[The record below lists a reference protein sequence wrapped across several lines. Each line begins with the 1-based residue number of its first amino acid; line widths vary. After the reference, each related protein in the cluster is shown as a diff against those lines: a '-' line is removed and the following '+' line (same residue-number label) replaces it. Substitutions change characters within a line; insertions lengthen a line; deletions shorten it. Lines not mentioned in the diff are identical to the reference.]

1 MGRLNRRR
9 PAGTELLSIGA
20 VSAGEDGASKHR
32 CRRSNGTAVHIP
44 PLGEVRRGILTQGRL
59 PMEQTIAAISVV
71 GTAGVVLMVAAVVGG
86 GFTLAGAEVPV
97 ISSVVRQVVVGLVG
111 ATLLALDLT
120 YVNAQTDRPG
130 TAPTTTVP
138 QPSTTDTRSVSPT
151 SIPATSIP
159 RTSCPDARS
168 QPVRSGTVTDVDPR
182 GAIDLDCDLITGVE
196 TAPGA
201 DVSGRVDGVVLDT
214 VSETGSLAWVDN
226 VSPDDFGRC
235 DFLPFRSYTKTI
247 RGLDRPQPGSGIC
260 VRTSEGNTAI
270 IILDR
275 PSTPTAPGLSFHY
288 RIRYRTP

>member
-1 MGRLNRRR
+1 
-9 PAGTELLSIGA
+9 
-20 VSAGEDGASKHR
+20 
-32 CRRSNGTAVHIP
+32 
-44 PLGEVRRGILTQGRL
+44 
-59 PMEQTIAAISVV
+59 MEQTIAAISVV
-71 GTAGVVLMVAAVVGG
+71 GTAGVVLVVAAVIGG

-111 ATLLALDLT
+111 SALLALDLA
-120 YVNAQTDRPG
+120 YVNAQTDPRP
-130 TAPTTTVP
+130 TPTTTTVP
-138 QPSTTDTRSVSPT
+138 QPSTTASRSVSPTSVPTTSIPTT

-201 DVSGRVDGVVLDT
+201 DVSGRVDGAVLDT
-214 VSETGSLAWVDN
+214 VSEIGSLAWVDN
-226 VSPDDFGRC
+226 LSPDDFGRC
-235 DFLPFRSYTKTI
+235 DSLPFRSYTKTI

-260 VRTSEGNTAI
+260 VRTSEGNIAI